1 MNLNK
6 QGIWSCNGIEKTLTI
21 NNQQT
26 NIISGFTEG
35 DLTKQVKFYKI
46 QEIEAKCFYQI

>member
-1 MNLNK
+1 MDLNK
-6 QGIWSCNGIEKTLTI
+6 QGRWSCEGIEKTLTI
-21 NNQQT
+21 NNQQI
-26 NIISGFTEG
+26 NIESGFTEG

>member
-1 MNLNK
+1 MKIDKKGKWILN
-6 QGIWSCNGIEKTLTI
+6 GTEKILTI
-21 NNQQT
+21 DNQQI
-26 NIISGFTEG
+26 NITSGFTEG

>member
-1 MNLNK
+1 MNLTK
-6 QGIWSCNGIEKTLTI
+6 QGIWSCDGIEKTLTI
-21 NNQQT
+21 NNQQI
-26 NIISGFTEG
+26 NIESGFTEG

>member
-1 MNLNK
+1 MNLTK
-6 QGIWSCNGIEKTLTI
+6 QGKWSCNGIEKTLTI
-21 NNQQT
+21 NNQQI

>member
-1 MNLNK
+1 MKIDKKGKWILE
-6 QGIWSCNGIEKTLTI
+6 GAEKTLII
-21 NNQQT
+21 NNQQI
-26 NIISGFTEG
+26 NITSGFTEG

>member
-1 MNLNK
+1 MNLTK
-6 QGIWSCNGIEKTLTI
+6 QGKWVCNGIEKTLTI

>member
-1 MNLNK
+1 MDLTK
-6 QGIWSCNGIEKTLTI
+6 QGEWVCNGIEKTLTI

>member
-1 MNLNK
+1 MNLTK
-6 QGIWSCNGIEKTLTI
+6 QGKWSCNGTEKTLTI
-21 NNQQT
+21 NNQQI
-26 NIISGFTEG
+26 NIISSFTEG

>member
-1 MNLNK
+1 MKVDKNGRWFSD
-6 QGIWSCNGIEKTLTI
+6 GIQKTLTI
-21 NNQQT
+21 NNQQI
-26 NIISGFTEG
+26 NVISGFTEG

>member
-1 MNLNK
+1 MDLNK
-6 QGIWSCNGIEKTLTI
+6 QGVLSCNGTEKTLII
-21 NNQQT
+21 NNQEV

-35 DLTKQVKFYKI
+35 NLTKQVKFYKI

>member
-1 MNLNK
+1 MDLTK
-6 QGIWSCNGIEKTLTI
+6 QGKWSCNGTEKTLTI
-21 NNQQT
+21 NNQQI
-26 NIISGFTEG
+26 NIISSFTAG

>member
-1 MNLNK
+1 MK
-6 QGIWSCNGIEKTLTI
+6 IDKNGRWFCEGAQKTLTV
-21 NNQQT
+21 NNQQV

>member
-1 MNLNK
+1 MKVDKN
-6 QGIWSCNGIEKTLTI
+6 GRWFSDGIEKTLII
-21 NNQQT
+21 NNQQID
-26 NIISGFTEG
+26 IISGFTEG

>member
-1 MNLNK
+1 MDLTK
-6 QGIWSCNGIEKTLTI
+6 QGKWVCNSTEKTLTI